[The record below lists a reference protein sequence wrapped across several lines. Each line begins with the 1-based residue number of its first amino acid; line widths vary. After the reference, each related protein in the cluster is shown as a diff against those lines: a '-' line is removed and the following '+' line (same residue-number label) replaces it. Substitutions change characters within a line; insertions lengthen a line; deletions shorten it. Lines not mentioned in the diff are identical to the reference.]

1 MYSADL
7 ADVIYL
13 VLKSPKQLINKICQN
28 KFPLIN
34 VGGSKNVSIKDLAYL
49 IKKIINYRGKIIFN
63 KKYPD
68 GTYKKNLDSSK
79 IRKLNWRPATNLQKG
94 YSKNDQRFSIKY

>member
-1 MYSADL
+1 M
-7 ADVIYL
+7 
-13 VLKSPKQLINKICQN
+13 
-28 KFPLIN
+28 
-34 VGGSKNVSIKDLAYL
+34 GGSKNVSIKDLAYL

-94 YSKNDQRFSIKY
+94 IAKTINDFQLNIDVKR